1 MEKVALFLRVSSSG
15 QTTDN
20 QSVELIDLCEKRDWM
35 IVETYKEVV
44 SGTKKNEDR
53 AELSRMLEDL
63 KKRRF
68 TKVVVYDLSR
78 LGRSVQQVVRT
89 LSRLDEHDISL
100 FSWKQNLDTADGGM
114 SKMFFYF
121 VSIFSEMEKSIQS
134 SRQMT
139 AINRMRSL
147 GMKYGGKDFITDEQ
161 KDKIIQLK
169 ESGLSYRKIK
179 EQVDVS
185 LYSIGKVINEA
196 A

>member
-1 MEKVALFLRVSSSG
+1 
-15 QTTDN
+15 
-20 QSVELIDLCEKRDWM
+20 
-35 IVETYKEVV
+35 
-44 SGTKKNEDR
+44 
-53 AELSRMLEDL
+53 
-63 KKRRF
+63 
-68 TKVVVYDLSR
+68 
-78 LGRSVQQVVRT
+78 
-89 LSRLDEHDISL
+89 
-100 FSWKQNLDTADGGM
+100 
-114 SKMFFYF
+114 
-121 VSIFSEMEKSIQS
+121 
-134 SRQMT
+134 MT